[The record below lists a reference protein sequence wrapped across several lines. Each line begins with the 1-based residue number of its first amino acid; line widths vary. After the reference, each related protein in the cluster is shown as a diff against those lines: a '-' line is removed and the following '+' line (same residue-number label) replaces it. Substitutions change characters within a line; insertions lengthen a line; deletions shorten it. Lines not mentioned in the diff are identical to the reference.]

1 MNAAFS
7 ASTSPANEA
16 GELRLVE
23 KKIAVF
29 RWQDWRH
36 GCVRR
41 GIFDEGVHR
50 LAFVWSEGSNVNKAD
65 NLWIGT
71 SLGNYRA
78 TVGVAHQDDRA
89 ILFVDNEPRETTLN
103 AQPSKACLNGV
114 ANSQTAAQVNGCK
127 LLILNGSGG
136 RDRTADLGVMN
147 PTL

>member
-29 RWQDWRH
+29 RRQDWRH

-89 ILFVDNEPRETTLN
+89 ILFVDNELRGRHIARQRDGRILDDRDII
-103 AQPSKACLNGV
+103 LV
-114 ANSQTAAQVNGCK
+114 
-127 LLILNGSGG
+127 LLEQAV
-136 RDRTADLGVMN
+136 DTF
-147 PTL
+147 PT